1 MTSGSSITGLAW
13 GVQMRG
19 EEYLTKK
26 KQYSLV
32 YNRGSFKACRLL
44 SIKMMP
50 NGLGFSRYGFIVSR
64 RIGKAVVRNGLK
76 RRLREILRQT
86 PLKPGWDIVFFTRP
100 VAAAASFGEL
110 RESILGLLSGAQ
122 LLLENYE
129 KACPETN

>member
-1 MTSGSSITGLAW
+1 MTSGSSVTLGL
-13 GVQMRG
+13 GIKMRG

-50 NGLGFSRYGFIVSR
+50 NGLDFSRYGFIVSR
-64 RIGKAVVRNGLK
+64 RIGKAVVRNRLK
-76 RRLREILRQT
+76 RRLREILRQA
-86 PLKPGWDIVFFTRP
+86 PLKPGWDIVFFTRQ
-100 VAAAASFGEL
+100 VAADASFDEL
-110 RESILGLLSGAQ
+110 KESILGLLSGAQ

-129 KACPETN
+129 KACPGTN